1 MTQRTKIQKIKLFIK
16 ISIVFVVCTIFVV
29 LGFFVKPIRT
39 FENSHMKKWTM
50 LAEQDRLMTIQR
62 VIPNAEDQDLLMNCI
77 TKISNLPNS
86 NEMIIRDAVVL
97 CYNGI
102 KFNKSINTEAPEEVN
117 ETDEK

>member
-1 MTQRTKIQKIKLFIK
+1 M
-16 ISIVFVVCTIFVV
+16 FVVCTIFVV

-86 NEMIIRDAVVL
+86 IIFD
-97 CYNGI
+97 
-102 KFNKSINTEAPEEVN
+102 KSCFIFSN
-117 ETDEK
+117 DCLFFIL